1 MPSATSLAGTELI
14 PIVQNGA
21 NKTTTPAKIKE
32 GLATVAQLGNKVDKD
47 GNKVLSEQDFTTK
60 LKSKLDGIEAEAN
73 KYEHPANHPA
83 SIITQ
88 DATHRFVTDAEKATW
103 NGKANTE
110 DIPDVSGFATAV
122 QLDTKVDKDGSK
134 VLSEQNFTTVLKTK
148 LDGIAVNANNYVHPT
163 GNGNNHIPQGG
174 AEGQFLGY
182 SAAGTAKWVNAPTT
196 SISAATSTALG
207 GIKIGY
213 TQSAKNYPIVLDS
226 DGKAYVVVPWTDT
239 VYTHPTTAG
248 NKHIPAEGSAG
259 QILKWSADGT
269 AIWGDEKTYSEA
281 TASVAGLMS
290 AVDKAKLDG
299 VAAQA
304 NKYEHPTTHPA
315 SIIVQDASHKFVS
328 DAEKNT
334 WNNKSDNIVVELVS
348 TSTQELQPNK
358 YYVFGEVETLT
369 LTLASGSDTILNEY
383 MFEFTS
389 GATPTVLTEITG
401 VEWKGD
407 TIEANKLYQASIS
420 RGIGILIGR
429 AKV

>member
-1 MPSATSLAGTELI
+1 MATDIKISQMPSATSLAGTELI

-47 GNKVLSEQDFTTK
+47 GNKVLSEQNFTTK

-110 DIPDVSGFATAV
+110 DIPDVSGFATTA
-122 QLDTKVDKDGSK
+122 QLNTKVDKDGSK

-148 LDGIAVNANNYVHPT
+148 LDGIAANANNYV
-163 GNGNNHIPQGG
+163 
-174 AEGQFLGY
+174 
-182 SAAGTAKWVNAPTT
+182 
-196 SISAATSTALG
+196 
-207 GIKIGY
+207 
-213 TQSAKNYPIVLDS
+213 
-226 DGKAYVVVPWTDT
+226 
-239 VYTHPTTAG
+239 HPTTAG

-259 QILKWSADGT
+259 QILKWSAAGT
-269 AIWGDEKTYSEA
+269 AVWGDEKTYSEA

-290 AVDKAKLDG
+290 AADKAKLDG

-315 SIIVQDASHKFVS
+315 SMIVQDASHKFVS
-328 DAEKNT
+328 DVEKNT

-369 LTLASGSDTILNEY
+369 LTLALGSDNILNEY

>member
-1 MPSATSLAGTELI
+1 MATDIKISQMPSATSLAGTELI

-47 GNKVLSEQDFTTK
+47 GNKVLSEQNFTTK

-73 KYEHPANHPA
+73 KYEHP
-83 SIITQ
+83 
-88 DATHRFVTDAEKATW
+88 
-103 NGKANTE
+103 
-110 DIPDVSGFATAV
+110 
-122 QLDTKVDKDGSK
+122 
-134 VLSEQNFTTVLKTK
+134 
-148 LDGIAVNANNYVHPT
+148 
-163 GNGNNHIPQGG
+163 
-174 AEGQFLGY
+174 
-182 SAAGTAKWVNAPTT
+182 
-196 SISAATSTALG
+196 
-207 GIKIGY
+207 
-213 TQSAKNYPIVLDS
+213 
-226 DGKAYVVVPWTDT
+226 
-239 VYTHPTTAG
+239 
-248 NKHIPAEGSAG
+248 
-259 QILKWSADGT
+259 
-269 AIWGDEKTYSEA
+269 
-281 TASVAGLMS
+281 
-290 AVDKAKLDG
+290 
-299 VAAQA
+299 
-304 NKYEHPTTHPA
+304 TTHPA
-315 SIIVQDASHKFVS
+315 SIIVQDANHKFVS
-328 DAEKNT
+328 DVEKNT

-369 LTLASGSDTILNEY
+369 LTLASGSDNILNEY

>member
-1 MPSATSLAGTELI
+1 MATDIKISQMPSATSLAGTELI

-47 GNKVLSEQDFTTK
+47 GNKVLSEQNFTTK

-88 DATHRFVTDAEKATW
+88 DA
-103 NGKANTE
+103 
-110 DIPDVSGFATAV
+110 
-122 QLDTKVDKDGSK
+122 
-134 VLSEQNFTTVLKTK
+134 
-148 LDGIAVNANNYVHPT
+148 
-163 GNGNNHIPQGG
+163 
-174 AEGQFLGY
+174 
-182 SAAGTAKWVNAPTT
+182 
-196 SISAATSTALG
+196 
-207 GIKIGY
+207 
-213 TQSAKNYPIVLDS
+213 
-226 DGKAYVVVPWTDT
+226 
-239 VYTHPTTAG
+239 
-248 NKHIPAEGSAG
+248 
-259 QILKWSADGT
+259 
-269 AIWGDEKTYSEA
+269 
-281 TASVAGLMS
+281 
-290 AVDKAKLDG
+290 
-299 VAAQA
+299 
-304 NKYEHPTTHPA
+304 
-315 SIIVQDASHKFVS
+315 SHKFVS
-328 DAEKNT
+328 DVEKNT